1 MKSLFPEV
9 EVTRLLSSNLFKM
22 GFTTLQE
29 GEKRVIDTNDLVAKR
44 IEALAE
50 KMARPENIGFMETD
64 SEDGFSA
71 GLNAELVEGLLVD
84 EDVPE
89 GSSNVIKASE
99 DKALQQA
106 RLAKAEEEAEQILN
120 RAKEAA
126 EAEREELLAQARVQI
141 EEERKTALTQ
151 ANEQGYAEGL
161 KKAEAELASKLREL
175 EAKDRDREA
184 QYEHLLE
191 GMEMQMVDAL
201 TGIYEHLFKVELGS
215 YREILIS
222 LLADALR
229 KIEGGK
235 DFLVHISPEDY
246 PYVSM
251 EKKQLMA
258 SLTSP
263 NASLELV
270 EDITLKKNECLIE
283 TDNGIY
289 DCGLGTHMEE
299 LGRRLKL
306 LSYEKS

>member
-1 MKSLFPEV
+1 M
-9 EVTRLLSSNLFKM
+9 SSNLFKM

-258 SLTSP
+258 SLASP

-283 TDNGIY
+283 TDNGIF
-289 DCGLGTHMEE
+289 DCGLGTQMEE